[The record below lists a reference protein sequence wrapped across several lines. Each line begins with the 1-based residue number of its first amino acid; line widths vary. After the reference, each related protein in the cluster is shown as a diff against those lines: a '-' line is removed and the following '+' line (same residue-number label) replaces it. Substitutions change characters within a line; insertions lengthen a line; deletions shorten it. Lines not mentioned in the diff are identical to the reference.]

1 MGEYG
6 TFGTASAATDALSCC
21 LWIERQVVAFFWS
34 GQRALATLAV
44 EKAHPSCPALTA
56 VFAFVRIVVL
66 RASLLRALL
75 CRDVNPAICY
85 CDPAGVRFTLCVGE
99 KQTYGW
105 AGRGVMARMV
115 GVMMSVRV
123 QVSVEGG
130 EGFNEREMCTW
141 LGVHLAS
148 YIGQAM

>member
-6 TFGTASAATDALSCC
+6 TFGTATAAAAALSCC
-21 LWIERQVVAFFWS
+21 LWIERQVVTFFWS

-75 CRDVNPAICY
+75 CRDVIPAIFY
-85 CDPAGVRFTLCVGE
+85 CDPAGVRFTFCVGK
-99 KQTYGW
+99 KQTCGW
-105 AGRGVMARMV
+105 GVRGD
-115 GVMMSVRV
+115 GEDS
-123 QVSVEGG
+123 EGKDECG
-130 EGFNEREMCTW
+130 SESDG
-141 LGVHLAS
+141 
-148 YIGQAM
+148 